1 MTCKPALPPG
11 EMLSPEGLWQQ
22 LQPPLSGGGAVTA
35 LGFDSGGGSSIQSF
49 YTPVLMVRHGE
60 MIGFLQVYFICC
72 ILQIHFICR
81 IFKHLILKPGTLSE
95 PCLLPLILQPGS
107 GRGRGAAREG
117 PAEAFSLGPPLAQK
131 EIPTRYLRARDFCP
145 LKFYHFSCSFLLLFQ
160 RILLKECHEG

>member
-72 ILQIHFICR
+72 ILQIRFICR
-81 IFKHLILKPGTLSE
+81 ISSNTFHLPYFQAFNLKAWNSVRALPPSPNSPAGQRQRQRCSQGGTSRSFFF
-95 PCLLPLILQPGS
+95 GS
-107 GRGRGAAREG
+107 STGAEG
-117 PAEAFSLGPPLAQK
+117 NTDSLF
-131 EIPTRYLRARDFCP
+131 TCP
-145 LKFYHFSCSFLLLFQ
+145 
-160 RILLKECHEG
+160 